1 MENTIITEKT
11 LDNTAVATA
20 TATEKATLALAMGV
34 SIAAW
39 DELQIALAAIR
50 ATVGELDGAM
60 TRADVAANIAAK
72 AISDRDAHWNDS
84 DVDRAALADAAKK
97 AADAVAEAQAAVADK
112 KSLLDWQC
120 KTWDEKSMEA
130 RLAYIADN
138 SIADWIR
145 LPKVYRVG
153 VKTVKAGDETAR
165 IAYTR
170 RVDLPLSKIPRDP
183 IVDRMV
189 SAIRADIR
197 ALYADDVAFKGK
209 TAPVDR
215 AGLPD
220 AYAVTDPL
228 SNGRLAKMLL
238 AVTTEYG
245 MEIDTIHTGTARIY
259 RDGAKTT
266 TVKGITTE
274 RSVSALI
281 DAIGYMA
288 INVTD
293 GTPFVWRICED

>member
-1 MENTIITEKT
+1 MENMNVTNTISEKMNAT
-11 LDNTAVATA
+11 NTDAQ
-20 TATEKATLALAMGV
+20 KSTLALAMGV
-34 SIAAW
+34 SVSAW
-39 DELQIALAAIR
+39 DGLQIALTAIR
-50 ATVGELDGAM
+50 ATVGELDGAI

-72 AISDRDAHWNDS
+72 AIGERDAHWNDP
-84 DVDRAALADAAKK
+84 DADRAALADAAKK
-97 AADAVAEAQAAVADK
+97 ATDNVAAAQADVADK
-112 KSLLDWQC
+112 KSLIDWQC
-120 KTWDEKSMEA
+120 KEWDKKSMEA
-130 RLAYIADN
+130 RIAYIADN
-138 SIADWIR
+138 GIADWIR
-145 LPKVYRVG
+145 LPKVYRIG

-170 RVDLPLSKIPRDP
+170 RVDLPLSQLPRKP

-189 SAIRADIR
+189 CAIRADIR

-238 AVTTEYG
+238 AITAEYG
-245 MEIDTIHTGTARIY
+245 MEIDSIHNGTARIY

-274 RSVSALI
+274 RNVSALI

-288 INVTD
+288 INIKD
-293 GTPFVWRICED
+293 GTPFVWRVVED

>member
-1 MENTIITEKT
+1 MKNTIIT
-11 LDNTAVATA
+11 NTD
-20 TATEKATLALAMGV
+20 ATENTNTDAQKATLALAMGV
-34 SIAAW
+34 SVAAW
-39 DELQIALAAIR
+39 DGLQIALAAIR
-50 ATVGELDGAM
+50 ATVGELDGAI
-60 TRADVAANIAAK
+60 TRADVAANVAAK
-72 AISDRDAHWNDS
+72 AIADRDAHWD
-84 DVDRAALADAAKK
+84 DPDADRAALADAAKK
-97 AADAVAEAQAAVADK
+97 ATDNVAAAQADVADK
-112 KSLLDWQC
+112 KALIDWQC
-120 KTWDEKSMEA
+120 KEWDEKSMKA

-138 SIADWIR
+138 GIADWIR
-145 LPKVYRVG
+145 LPKVYKVG

-170 RVDLPLSKIPRDP
+170 RVDLPLSQLPRKP

-189 SAIRADIR
+189 CAIRADIR
-197 ALYADDVAFKGK
+197 ALYADDVAYKGK
-209 TAPVDR
+209 TAPIDR

-238 AVTTEYG
+238 AITAEYG
-245 MEIDTIHTGTARIY
+245 MEIDSIHNGTARIY

-274 RSVSALI
+274 RNVSSLI

-288 INVTD
+288 INVKD
-293 GTPFVWRICED
+293 GTPFVWRVCED

>member
-1 MENTIITEKT
+1 MENMNVTNTISEKM
-11 LDNTAVATA
+11 NATNA
-20 TATEKATLALAMGV
+20 DAQKSTLALAMGV
-34 SIAAW
+34 SVSAW
-39 DELQIALAAIR
+39 DGLQIALTAIR
-50 ATVGELDGAM
+50 ATVGELDGAI

-72 AISDRDAHWNDS
+72 AISDRDAHWNDP
-84 DVDRAALADAAKK
+84 DANRAALADAAKK
-97 AADAVAEAQAAVADK
+97 ATDNVAAAQADVADK
-112 KSLLDWQC
+112 KSLIDWQC
-120 KTWDEKSMEA
+120 KEWDKKSMEA
-130 RLAYIADN
+130 RIAYIADN
-138 SIADWIR
+138 GIADWIR
-145 LPKVYRVG
+145 LPKVYRIG

-170 RVDLPLSKIPRDP
+170 RVDLPLSQLPRKP

-189 SAIRADIR
+189 CAIRADIR

-238 AVTTEYG
+238 AITAEYG
-245 MEIDTIHTGTARIY
+245 MEIDSIHNGTARIY

-274 RSVSALI
+274 RNVSALI

-288 INVTD
+288 INVKD
-293 GTPFVWRICED
+293 GTPFVWRVVED